1 MPIKI
6 KKHIAFILLF
16 FIIGGFVVGGLP
28 QPAKAQWIT
37 TDIPQLFSNI
47 WTGLKE
53 AWKKIDAQIV
63 ATAFKSSLT
72 AFLNKLAYDSAV
84 YVAAGGS
91 GQKSLINPFSKKAFE
106 NLGDAVAG
114 GFIDELAQK
123 TGFTD
128 ALGTKSLCEPIDL
141 TTKVNLLMS
150 FKKPAE
156 PALPK
161 RSLTAIKKNAQK
173 VADDNLLELNA
184 GIQIDEGAVS
194 LSSKS
199 LDNDL
204 ALAGTTAQMELSS
217 YALELT
223 RIIDDFQYIA
233 ELISTP
239 VPDQTPH
246 YQIDNNRDQLLVLED
261 DLIRDLNSFTD
272 INNRANI
279 CYDKYLT
286 RMAVGCALI
295 PECADFGAL
304 ACDKAATK
312 ANEYSAQLV
321 GMTAK
326 YLNSIQDLNKKIKE
340 GFFSYT
346 RYWDISDITNVF
358 NPEAND
364 VGQFMEIQKAL
375 SAKQQQ
381 ELEAAKL
388 KQLAEGPCKGLE
400 TPISG
405 QVKTP
410 SSAVCDTLNQAL
422 SKSTKG
428 LETFTGQI
436 VADAFGTFVNT
447 LAAKLME
454 RYFKKGLSVVIDR
467 HDVKD
472 KLEDILKSGASQG
485 GKSSA
490 EKAFGGLLTA
500 SIETGGQQDIL
511 SILTACPPEQPALN
525 NCIIDEPF
533 RRAIEKQYT
542 VRQAMEAYKKTGG
555 SEGLDP
561 KNPFG
566 HILVGTAMDEP
577 DFKNGYPYRSM
588 LYLRKYRI
596 IPVGWEL
603 AAQYIKDTEA
613 TKQVHTLENVVD
625 GFDNPVSPFFGL
637 VDPAWVL
644 KSPQVFC
651 ARQGPGP
658 EFTSVELMCE
668 KIASGGQCES
678 DDYQA
683 RKVSRK
689 TWCADEQTC
698 LEEGENGDCKRY
710 GYCTLEKPSWK
721 LGGTQCE
728 EQFASCEGYTN
739 SITKANYTVLENTLN
754 KKDCNASNVGCQWY
768 CQDAPKMCV
777 GGARGGQ
784 PCSTN
789 NDCASIYCSVGT
801 CSVSNS
807 LTCSYDTDCPSGETC
822 SAGLRRCVNGDT
834 PGAACTTNAQCGRG
848 VVDGVCEEGG
858 VWSCKNTGTC
868 SSPPFTA
875 CTKETEIAVC
885 GVGNICN
892 LSGDRVNLDRDVKKC
907 EAKDAGC
914 NQFIKVLPGT
924 NLIGNSGFED
934 DADVDPPLTIT
945 TTNGGYVNKWYL
957 HNNSGA
963 DLEATIDHTLVHSGK
978 NSLYIEMNLGLGDY
992 TQGLWMGDSSLAFS
1006 VVPSGF
1012 LFNKEKSYTASAW
1025 VYVASAATGGEVSM
1039 IVEPGSSLTVKT
1051 AQTSPE
1057 WERISITVPAGT
1069 AKDEFRIYP
1078 TAGSNPVSFYI
1089 DDLQIEEGDRQCKN
1103 LPDL

>member
-37 TDIPQLFSNI
+37 TDIPQIFSNI

-161 RSLTAIKKNAQK
+161 CSLTAIKKNAQK
-173 VADDNLLELNA
+173 MADDNLLELNA

-199 LDNDL
+199 LNNDQ

-346 RYWDISDITNVF
+346 RYSDISDITNVF

-561 KNPFG
+561 KKPFG
-566 HILVGTAMDEP
+566 YILVGTAMDEP

-603 AAQYIKDTEA
+603 AAQYIKDIEA
-613 TKQVHTLENVVD
+613 TKQVHTLDNVVD
-625 GFDNPVSPFFGL
+625 GFDNPASPFFGL
-637 VDPAWVL
+637 ADPAWVL

-658 EFTSVELMCE
+658 ELTSVELMCE
-668 KIASGGQCES
+668 KIASGATGGQCES

-689 TWCADEQTC
+689 TWCAD
-698 LEEGENGDCKRY
+698 
-710 GYCTLEKPSWK
+710 
-721 LGGTQCE
+721 
-728 EQFASCEGYTN
+728 
-739 SITKANYTVLENTLN
+739 
-754 KKDCNASNVGCQWY
+754 
-768 CQDAPKMCV
+768 
-777 GGARGGQ
+777 
-784 PCSTN
+784 
-789 NDCASIYCSVGT
+789 
-801 CSVSNS
+801 
-807 LTCSYDTDCPSGETC
+807 
-822 SAGLRRCVNGDT
+822 
-834 PGAACTTNAQCGRG
+834 
-848 VVDGVCEEGG
+848 
-858 VWSCKNTGTC
+858 
-868 SSPPFTA
+868 
-875 CTKETEIAVC
+875 
-885 GVGNICN
+885 
-892 LSGDRVNLDRDVKKC
+892 
-907 EAKDAGC
+907 
-914 NQFIKVLPGT
+914 
-924 NLIGNSGFED
+924 
-934 DADVDPPLTIT
+934 
-945 TTNGGYVNKWYL
+945 
-957 HNNSGA
+957 
-963 DLEATIDHTLVHSGK
+963 
-978 NSLYIEMNLGLGDY
+978 
-992 TQGLWMGDSSLAFS
+992 
-1006 VVPSGF
+1006 
-1012 LFNKEKSYTASAW
+1012 
-1025 VYVASAATGGEVSM
+1025 
-1039 IVEPGSSLTVKT
+1039 
-1051 AQTSPE
+1051 
-1057 WERISITVPAGT
+1057 
-1069 AKDEFRIYP
+1069 
-1078 TAGSNPVSFYI
+1078 
-1089 DDLQIEEGDRQCKN
+1089 
-1103 LPDL
+1103 